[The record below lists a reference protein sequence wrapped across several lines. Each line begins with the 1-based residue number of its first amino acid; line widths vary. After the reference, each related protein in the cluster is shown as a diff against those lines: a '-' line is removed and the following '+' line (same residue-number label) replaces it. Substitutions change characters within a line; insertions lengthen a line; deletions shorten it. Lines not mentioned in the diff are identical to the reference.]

1 MSSIYPG
8 GSNLPAVIPNFSK
21 ATQKLTVVYRAIDE
35 LRPDPKNPR
44 VHTPRQIRQ
53 IAKSISKFRFA
64 GPIAVDRSGM
74 IIAGHGRYLAARLLG
89 LQNIPTVCLGYLT
102 PAQLRAFQIA
112 DNKIA
117 ANSSFD
123 DALLAEAFKELSAED
138 LDFSLEITGFEL
150 PEIDLHIQSLDVA
163 EETPED
169 PVDLVPQV
177 AASVVSQLG
186 QLWRIGDHRVL
197 CGSALDRAAY
207 VELLNGKSADFVFI
221 DPPYN
226 VPIQGHVSGNGAVQ
240 HREFAMA
247 SGEMSKAQFTAFL
260 DAVFALLAE
269 FSRQGSVHDVCM
281 DWRHLVE
288 LLTAGEARYSDL
300 LNLCVWTKNSGGMGS
315 LYRSQHELVL
325 VFKNGTAPH
334 CNNVQLGKFGRNR
347 TNVWKYPGVNNFGRG
362 TEEGNLLAMHPTVK
376 PVALVADAILDCSNR
391 GDIVLDVFL
400 GSGSTLMACE
410 RTGRHCRGIEID
422 PIYVDT
428 AIRRW
433 QNYTGGT
440 AVCAA
445 DGRTFAQH
453 EAEISNV

>member
-1 MSSIYPG
+1 MLRLKSTKLPPSSV
-8 GSNLPAVIPNFSK
+8 ADK
-21 ATQKLTVVYRAIDE
+21 ASPEPFVLTVIYRRIDE
-35 LRPDPKNPR
+35 LKLDPRNPR
-44 VHTPRQIRQ
+44 SHSAKQIKQ
-53 IAKSISKFRFA
+53 LANSIRTFGFNV
-64 GPIAVDRSGM
+64 PVLVDPNLNVV
-74 IIAGHGRYLAARLLG
+74 AGHGRLLACRQLGWDKVPTIELGHLSAVQAKAYL
-89 LQNIPTVCLGYLT
+89 
-102 PAQLRAFQIA
+102 IA
-112 DNKIA
+112 DNRL
-117 ANSSFD
+117 SETSEWD
-123 DALLAEAFKELSAED
+123 DRLLAKELKELSVLD
-138 LDFSLEITGFEL
+138 LDFDLGVIGFEMA
-150 PEIDLHIQSLDVA
+150 EIDLRIQSLDTVEPAEQDVA
-163 EETPED
+163 DE
-169 PVDLVPQV
+169 VPQIV
-177 AASVVSQLG
+177 GSAVSQLG
-186 QLWRIGDHRVL
+186 QVWRLGDHRVL
-197 CGSALDRAAY
+197 CGSALDKAAY
-207 VELLNGKSADFVFI
+207 ADLLQGSLVDFVFI

-247 SGEMSKAQFTAFL
+247 SGEMSKAEFTAFL

-269 FSRQGSVHDVCM
+269 FSCQGSVHDVCM
-281 DWRHLVE
+281 DWRHLAE

-300 LNLCVWTKNSGGMGS
+300 LNLCVWAKDNGGLGS

-362 TEEGNLLAMHPTVK
+362 SEEGNLLAMHPTVK

-391 GDIVLDVFL
+391 GDLVFDVFL

-410 RTGRHCRGIEID
+410 RTGRRCRGIEID

-433 QNYTGGT
+433 QKYTGGT